1 MFVSTDRSIPHQ
13 QNISRFDVAV
23 VILEAKSNSYEDLVL
38 LMERTNG
45 VLADL
50 TPGEAIRVHE

>member
-1 MFVSTDRSIPHQ
+1 VFVSTDRSIPHQ

-50 TPGEAIRVHE
+50 IPGEAIRVHE